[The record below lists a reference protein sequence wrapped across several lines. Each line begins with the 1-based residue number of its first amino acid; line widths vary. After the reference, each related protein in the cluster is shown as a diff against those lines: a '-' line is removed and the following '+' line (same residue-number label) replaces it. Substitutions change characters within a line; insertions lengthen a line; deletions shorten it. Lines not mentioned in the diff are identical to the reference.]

1 MEFRTHEDRRNAV
14 KKATEELGTSYGE
27 LKYKEFMLK
36 EMMQSFVPGANE
48 KAPEATMV
56 EEKVIPVKT
65 KATAKKKAAPKAKKA
80 DVQTEVETVEK
91 EEAPVT
97 ESTTEVVEATVD
109 ATPSDEGSDDCPVST
124 AAELRN
130 LMLEKFTE
138 SGRSADVQMALK
150 QAVLDATGCEKVMDV
165 KPEQVADAYAAI
177 MAVEV

>member
-1 MEFRTHEDRRNAV
+1 MEFKTHEDRRAAV
-14 KKATEELGTSYGE
+14 KKATEELGSAYGE

-36 EMMQSFVPGANE
+36 EMMQSFVPGENE
-48 KAPEATMV
+48 KAGAPISAKAE
-56 EEKVIPVKT
+56 PVKT
-65 KATAKKKAAPKAKKA
+65 EAPKPAKKKAAPKPKKKA
-80 DVQTEVETVEK
+80 AEAEVVEK

-97 ESTTEVVEATVD
+97 ESTAEVVEATVD

-177 MAVEV
+177 VAVEV